1 MIPARIPTVSY
12 THLDVYKR
20 QGHKSQKYVKYHYK
34 RNVYNWQCVMKRNLK
49 GMVISNELVQN
60 MSNNYI
66 AINEQVRDFA

>member
-1 MIPARIPTVSY
+1 MHDIVGLRLNAVLI
-12 THLDVYKR
+12 
-20 QGHKSQKYVKYHYK
+20 GHKSQKYVKYHYK

>member
-1 MIPARIPTVSY
+1 
-12 THLDVYKR
+12 
-20 QGHKSQKYVKYHYK
+20 
-34 RNVYNWQCVMKRNLK
+34 MKRNLK

>member
-1 MIPARIPTVSY
+1 M
-12 THLDVYKR
+12 
-20 QGHKSQKYVKYHYK
+20 SQKYVKYHYK